1 MPGILFSLE
10 EDHIKMLVIH
20 TDNMNLLDALNHY
33 TERVDGETVWEIKA
47 GDKYPTIIGSPD
59 R

>member
-1 MPGILFSLE
+1 
-10 EDHIKMLVIH
+10 MLVIH